1 MRDRRKRHGKWW
13 RTFSPGARASRSRL
27 EKEIAALH
35 PAAMAAR
42 FAGHRAVETEE
53 WRGDDGKLLE
63 WKDSAVTVKSAIFGE
78 GKFNGEIDFIL
89 NEAIKKT
96 ANASLQDP
104 KRQALPEIIFMQDNI
119 NLDAA
124 PATWNV
130 GRDLF
135 SRA

>member
-1 MRDRRKRHGKWW
+1 
-13 RTFSPGARASRSRL
+13 
-27 EKEIAALH
+27 
-35 PAAMAAR
+35 MAAR